1 MTKEGIKS
9 WILWLQVRQSDWLCT
24 SSVPSYSISVIKL
37 PFHTT
42 LLDFYHQKYHILYD
56 LISKVKYGRGRGVVP
71 ENWIKLMVVCPPPL
85 STHFLGSIKIIEV
98 NCVYI
103 FFFACQDFSD
113 ESTPSP
119 PHFQKRGACIG
130 EVAS

>member
-1 MTKEGIKS
+1 MTKEGIES

-24 SSVPSYSISVIKL
+24 SSVPWYSISVIKL

-71 ENWIKLMVVCPPPL
+71 ENWIKLMVVCPPPP

-103 FFFACQDFSD
+103 FFLLVKIFRMSL
-113 ESTPSP
+113 PP
-119 PHFQKRGACIG
+119 PHPTFKN
-130 EVAS
+130 EVPV